1 MMFSALPA
9 EAQAALVASSR
20 ARAFAEGA
28 IIQQRGEE
36 AGGFYLIEGG
46 SVAVGQFLSSG
57 EFRSIALL
65 GPGDSWGELA
75 MFAQRPRVVDAIAR
89 APSLVRFIPTATFD
103 RVLAGNPQVMRE
115 LLGALS
121 SQLQE
126 VLDVMA
132 GIRRGS
138 ARPRVAAILAT
149 LTRDASMIAN
159 IAITQQELAELLG
172 LTRATVNS
180 VLSELEG
187 AGIIAR
193 GYGTIRVLDRA
204 ALEERAL
211 DG

>member
-1 MMFSALPA
+1 MLFATLP
-9 EAQAALVASSR
+9 EEQRAALVAAAP
-20 ARAFAEGA
+20 ARPFAEGA

-36 AGGFYLIEGG
+36 AGGFYLIESG
-46 SVAVGQFLSSG
+46 SVTVGQFLASG
-57 EFRSIALL
+57 DFRSFALF

-75 MFAQRPRVVDAIAR
+75 MFARRPRVVDAIAR
-89 APSLVRFIPTATFD
+89 APSLVRFIPTATLD

-149 LTRDASMIAN
+149 LTRDANTTAN

-180 VLSELEG
+180 VLGELEG

-204 ALEERAL
+204 ALDERAL